1 MKIQFLT
8 VAALAAALLP
18 IALAGPAGAAA
29 PTIKTKTGQ
38 GLKACPAETLCV
50 YENEEY
56 NASKPARI
64 WLLNRDPLTSEQPQ
78 WNLKSHEAK
87 KGRSAYNH
95 QQEWMATLHQGHT
108 LAESTEVVM
117 MPRGAKLPSLN
128 NIDGAH
134 GGRKVTYKQVGG
146 SGGRVHYEFTDAT
159 VNLNGRVGSVEMI
172 PSVTTSG
179 AAR

>member
-18 IALAGPAGAAA
+18 IGVAGPAGAAS
-29 PTIKTKTGQ
+29 PTIQTKTGQ
-38 GLKACPAETLCV
+38 GIKACPAESLCV
-50 YENEEY
+50 YENEQY
-56 NASKPARI
+56 NASHPARI
-64 WLLNRDPLTSEQPQ
+64 WFLTRDPRTSEQPQ
-78 WNLKSHEAK
+78 WNLKGHKAT

-95 QQEWMATLHQGHT
+95 QREWMATLGQGHT

-134 GGRKVTYKQVGG
+134 GGRKVTHRRAG
-146 SGGRVHYEFTDAT
+146 SSYGEVHYEFRDAT
-159 VNLNGRVGSVEMI
+159 VNLNGRVGSVEMV
-172 PSVTTSG
+172 PSVMTSG
-179 AAR
+179 VPR